1 MFSLEA
7 VEQRTDLLREVARSL
22 LRETGRLWLTT
33 ILTLITQNLVLKWV
47 AQELDKQL
55 IDSILSLTQISPI
68 HRIFI
73 SILT

>member
-7 VEQRTDLLREVARSL
+7 VEQRTDLREVAHSL
-22 LRETGRLWLTT
+22 LKETGRRWLTA
-33 ILTLITQNLVLKWV
+33 ILTLIIQNLVLKWV
-47 AQELDKQL
+47 ELDKQL
-55 IDSILSLTQISPI
+55 IDSILPLTQISPI

>member
-33 ILTLITQNLVLKWV
+33 MLTLITQNLVLKWV